1 MLSLGAW
8 VTGRPDSSAVEA
20 AKVVEADGEH
30 VAEHADGVAERVDAA
45 AGSIRP
51 GDRHLADA
59 VAELAGQVQDFDVEA
74 EAGDLLSPED
84 ILGGGAGER
93 LEPALGVLDA
103 PDGQRL
109 HQQVEDPPHEVPD
122 VRLARAPGAGALAA
136 GDHDLVPRV
145 KALGQP
151 YHFLDRGAQ
160 VG

>member
-30 VAEHADGVAERVDAA
+30 VAEHADRVAERVDAA

-59 VAELAGQVQDFDVEA
+59 VAELAGQVQDFHVEA
-74 EAGDLLSPED
+74 EAGDPLALEHV
-84 ILGGGAGER
+84 LGCGPRER

-103 PDGQRL
+103 PDGEHL
-109 HQQVEDPPHEVPD
+109 HQQVEDPAHQVAD
-122 VRLARAPGAGALAA
+122 VWLARATGAGALAA
-136 GDHDLVPRV
+136 GDDHL
-145 KALGQP
+145 
-151 YHFLDRGAQ
+151 
-160 VG
+160 